1 MDPKKNTEELLS
13 LSKFLAQRGDFSRRK
28 AEELI
33 KKGFVFV
40 NNQKTLKAF
49 VLVHPKKDRIR
60 IKKQLLPPKQNQ
72 NLYIMLNKPRKV
84 LTTSQDPKGRSTVMD
99 YLGAYKKH
107 RLFSVGRLDW
117 DSEGLLLL
125 TNDGGFTHQI
135 LHPKNKIPK
144 TYLVKVQGRPKDS
157 HIRKLRQGVTTPIG
171 KKKALFAQK
180 MAKKAISSQWVK
192 LIISEGK
199 KHQIRLMFDNIG
211 FPVLRLRRT
220 AIGRLKMNKLPSGR
234 TVQITEKE
242 KAKIFQKP
250 KELHSKALK
259 IYNRKE
265 KGLVLNRPLIRK
277 NFNKN
282 RSSKKIP

>member
-1 MDPKKNTEELLS
+1 MDQKKKTEELLS

-40 NNQKTLKAF
+40 NNQKVSKAF

-60 IKKQLLPPKQNQ
+60 VKRQLLPPKQSQ

-84 LTTSQDPKGRSTVMD
+84 LTTSQDPKGRPTVMD
-99 YLGAYKKH
+99 YVRQYKKQ

-125 TNDGGFTHQI
+125 TNDGDFTHQI

-144 TYLVKVQGRPKDS
+144 TYMVKVQGRPKDF
-157 HIRKLRQGVTTPIG
+157 HIQKLIKGVPTPIG

-180 MAKKAISSQWVK
+180 ISKKAISSQWVK
-192 LIISEGK
+192 LIIQEGK
-199 KHQIRLMFDNIG
+199 KHQIRLMFEKIG

-220 AIGRLKMNKLPSGR
+220 AIGRLKMNKLPSGQAI
-234 TVQITEKE
+234 QISEKE
-242 KAKIFQKP
+242 RKKVFQSP
-250 KELHSKALK
+250 KELHSKGLRTYK
-259 IYNRKE
+259 TRK
-265 KGLVLNRPLIRK
+265 
-277 NFNKN
+277 
-282 RSSKKIP
+282 